1 LDLLGFKK
9 RSKQNFIIKPG
20 ISKAESKTHL
30 QLQPIYVNEDVCR
43 EIFGSYNL
51 ELGSDTRIEIREEEI
66 MDTDEQLNGQTKEG
80 LGENEH
86 ERGEEE
92 EPMVMVNTKVGVI
105 NLKWI
110 HISIFHM

>member
-9 RSKQNFIIKPG
+9 SSKQNSIIKPDFP
-20 ISKAESKTHL
+20 KAESKTHL
-30 QLQPIYVNEDVCR
+30 KLQPIYVNEDVCR

-51 ELGSDTRIEIREEEI
+51 ELGSDTRIEIKEEEI
-66 MDTDEQLNGQTKEG
+66 MDTDEQLNGQTKER

-86 ERGEEE
+86 ESGE